1 MVRTLVLTTV
11 IVCIFLTGCQSSTMN
26 SQTSQWQ
33 SIFDGKTLNGWTA
46 NENVDT
52 FSVKD
57 GTIMVKGDR
66 SHLFYTG
73 PVMDA
78 DFTDFEWK
86 ADVMTMPNANSGM
99 YFHTE
104 YQDSGWPQ
112 KGYEVQVNNSHSDW
126 KRTGGL
132 YAVKDVKVA
141 PAKDKE
147 WFTQHIIVNG
157 KRIIIKVDGVVTV
170 DYTEPAEVSLN
181 GQSNQAGRKISNGTI
196 AIQGHD
202 PGSVIYYKNIMVKPL
217 P

>member
-1 MVRTLVLTTV
+1 
-11 IVCIFLTGCQSSTMN
+11 MN

-33 SIFDGKTLNGWTA
+33 STFDGKTLNGWTA

-52 FSVKD
+52 FSVQD

-73 PVMDA
+73 PVMNA
-78 DFTDFEWK
+78 DFTNFEWK
-86 ADVMTMPNANSGM
+86 ADIMTMPNANSGM

-132 YAVKDVKVA
+132 YAVKDVKVS

-181 GQSNQAGRKISNGTI
+181 GQPNQAGRKISSGTI